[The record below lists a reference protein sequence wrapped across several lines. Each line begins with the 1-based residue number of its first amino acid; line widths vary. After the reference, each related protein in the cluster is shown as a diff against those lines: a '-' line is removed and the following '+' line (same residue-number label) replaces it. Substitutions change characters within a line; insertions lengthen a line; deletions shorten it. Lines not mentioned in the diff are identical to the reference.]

1 MLLGVTV
8 VLLNLLIAILSDSYE
23 HIKEFERV
31 EQMHGQAQMVVQIE
45 EDSVP
50 VFGQAVFDAVVECCL
65 RGDGEARKDAD
76 GFERPRFLH
85 ILESVD
91 EVRNAKSPGTGRIKL
106 CEFGDT
112 FLSRAGA
119 MALR

>member
-8 VLLNLLIAILSDSYE
+8 LLLNLLIAILSDEYE
-23 HIKEFERV
+23 HIKEFEKV

-50 VFGQAVFDAVVECCL
+50 VFCRAAFDAVVGCCV
-65 RGDGEARKDAD
+65 REDGETRKDAD
-76 GFERPRFLH
+76 GFERPRYLH

-112 FLSRAGA
+112 F
-119 MALR
+119 

>member
-8 VLLNLLIAILSDSYE
+8 LLLNLLIAILSDEYE
-23 HIKEFERV
+23 HIKEFEKV

-50 VFGQAVFDAVVECCL
+50 VFCRAAFDAVVGCCV
-65 RGDGEARKDAD
+65 REDGETRKDAD
-76 GFERPRFLH
+76 GFERPRYLH

-91 EVRNAKSPGTGRIKL
+91 EVWNAKSAGCR
-106 CEFGDT
+106 EGDQT
-112 FLSRAGA
+112 VRVL
-119 MALR
+119 